1 MNAWLA
7 SESALWSLFAAS
19 FVSATLLPGG
29 SEILLY
35 NIVAREPQRL
45 WPALLLATTGNTL
58 GAVLTYW
65 MGRLIPRPQTGRAI
79 TLAQHY
85 GMVTLLLSWLPVI
98 GDALVVAAGWLRMPA
113 LPATAL
119 IALGKFLRYLAVVY
133 SVSLF
138 A

>member
-1 MNAWLA
+1 MSAWLA

-19 FVSATLLPGG
+19 FASATLLPGG

-58 GAVLTYW
+58 GAVVTYW
-65 MGRLIPRPQTGRAI
+65 MGRLIPRPHSGRA
-79 TLAQHY
+79 LKWAQRY
-85 GMVTLLLSWLPVI
+85 GIATLLLSWLPLI
-98 GDALVVAAGWLRMPA
+98 GDALVLAAGWLRLPA
-113 LPATAL
+113 LPATAI
-119 IALGKFLRYLAVVY
+119 IALGKFARYVAVVY
-133 SVSLF
+133 TASLF